1 MESRQ
6 HIRDE
11 QLAMIANWQQ
21 SGQSQK
27 QFCLQN
33 NIAYHIFHYWYKVYR
48 NQQADHSGSFV
59 AVKIAATAS
68 QSHVEL
74 QLTDGRRI
82 VFHQPVS
89 ADFLKA
95 LIA

>member
-1 MESRQ
+1 MESSQ
-6 HIRDE
+6 LPRDHYF
-11 QLAMIANWQQ
+11 AMIGNWQQ

-48 NQQADHSGSFV
+48 NQLSAGSGSFV
-59 AVKIAATAS
+59 AINIAPQLQAN
-68 QSHVEL
+68 VEMHF
-74 QLTDGRRI
+74 TDGRRI

-89 ADFLKA
+89 AAFLKA
-95 LIA
+95 LIG

>member
-1 MESRQ
+1 MDNRQ
-6 HIRDE
+6 QIRE
-11 QLAMIANWQQ
+11 HYFSMIATWQQ

-27 QFCLQN
+27 KFCLQN
-33 NIAYHIFHYWYKVYR
+33 DIAYHVFHYWYKVFR
-48 NQQADHSGSFV
+48 NHSADNRGSFV
-59 AVKIAATAS
+59 EVSISPKH
-68 QSHVEL
+68 QPNVEMH
-74 QLTDGRRI
+74 LTGGRRI